1 MHEDNAPV
9 TCARF
14 SPNGKFVLAWTL
26 DSCIRLWNYVDG
38 RCVKTYQGHVNTTYS
53 LGGAFGTYG
62 SEDHRG
68 GSSSAKMERG
78 GVVQERANRQ
88 KAFLVSG
95 SETGEVFWWDVQS
108 KEVLQREAAH
118 DGVVLDVDTWDGEE
132 GGMAVSCGVDRT
144 VRVWATQDGGAGD
157 EGGNGGGGEV
167 DIEDEE
173 EIEGE
178 GEDMDE

>member
-1 MHEDNAPV
+1 M
-9 TCARF
+9 TCVRF

-38 RCVKTYQGHVNTTYS
+38 RCVKTYQGHVNTTFS

-62 SEDHRG
+62 SDEYR
-68 GSSSAKMERG
+68 SRIRSRTTIQLERG
-78 GVVQERANRQ
+78 GGVHERANRQ

-95 SETGEVFWWDVQS
+95 SETGEVLWWDVQS

-132 GGMAVSCGVDRT
+132 GGLAVSCGVDRT
-144 VRVWATQDGGAGD
+144 VRVWAMQEEVGD
-157 EGGNGGGGEV
+157 EDEV
-167 DIEDEE
+167 REEVEIEAEHEE
-173 EIEGE
+173 EGVEAEGE
-178 GEDMDE
+178 EDMNG